1 MIGNKSQE
9 FIVVF
14 LFRFLFVVFVWLLVS
29 HAIGC
34 SRHNVIK
41 VR

>member
-14 LFRFLFVVFVWLLVS
+14 FFLFLFVVFEWVLVS

-34 SRHNVIK
+34 FRHNVIK